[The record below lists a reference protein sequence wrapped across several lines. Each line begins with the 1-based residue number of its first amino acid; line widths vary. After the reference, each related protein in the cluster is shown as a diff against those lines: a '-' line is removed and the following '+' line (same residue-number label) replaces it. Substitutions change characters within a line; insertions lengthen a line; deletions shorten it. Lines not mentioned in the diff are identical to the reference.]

1 MVPTVR
7 RTVEPIIVIAVGVY
21 GVSPTKTVKA
31 LRDGVG
37 EVTRDS
43 LRETVTVLPLPAT
56 EVTVGGTRSG
66 PAVDKLVA
74 DVADKESTSFPDAS
88 WFARFVGSAF
98 VVGAV

>member
-1 MVPTVR
+1 M
-7 RTVEPIIVIAVGVY
+7 
-21 GVSPTKTVKA
+21 KA

-43 LRETVTVLPLPAT
+43 LRETVTVLPLPET
-56 EVTVGGTRSG
+56 ELTVGATLSG
-66 PAVDKLVA
+66 PAVDKLLT
-74 DVADKESTSFPDAS
+74 DVADKESTSFHDAS